1 MENYYVNRGWKVLFT
16 NHAGCGKSYVNIG
29 DKYYKTK
36 KSKGLPDLVLYNESQ
51 RLLYVIEAEQSKNY
65 KKGIV
70 QVKDAAFTEFIEREI
85 LPYLPSDVKVE
96 KYLCTYGRYDQ
107 EPEVIFNLT
116 EDFQINYNEYAE
128 VIE

>member
-1 MENYYVNRGWKVLFT
+1 
-16 NHAGCGKSYVNIG
+16 VNIG
-29 DKYYKTK
+29 DQFYKTE

-51 RLLYVIEAEQSKNY
+51 NLLYVIEAEQSKNY

-70 QVKDAAFTEFIEREI
+70 QVKDAAFSKFIGREI
-85 LPYLPSDVKVE
+85 LSRLPSGVKVE
-96 KYLCTYGRYDQ
+96 KYLCTYGKYDQ

-116 EDFQINYNEYAE
+116 EDFKINYNQYAE